1 MKSKLDPHVKVGSY
15 LLRILFATIHNSGEM
30 VLKDKVCIVTGS
42 NSGIGRETA
51 LALAEKGATVVAV
64 VRNKGSGEEACSE
77 IIEVS
82 GNSSVDLM
90 ICDLSSMES
99 IRSFVAE
106 FKSKYDRL
114 DVLLNNAG
122 AVISK
127 RQVTNDGFERTI
139 AVNYLAPFLL
149 THELLSV
156 LKEGTQSRVINLSSG
171 LHKRANLNLDDLQ
184 SESSYKSM
192 NVYGS
197 AKLMVV
203 MHTYELARRLKD
215 TGVSVNVVL
224 PGFVATNLGRS
235 SGSRASRVMFGM
247 MKPFQL
253 SPKEGAETSVY
264 VASSPDVEGVTG
276 KCFEKKAETESSEI
290 SYDVELQKQLWD
302 ATINLLGL

>member
-1 MKSKLDPHVKVGSY
+1 M
-15 LLRILFATIHNSGEM
+15 T
-30 VLKDKVCIVTGS
+30 LKDKVCIVTGS
-42 NSGIGRETA
+42 NSGIGKETA
-51 LALAEKGATVVAV
+51 LALAEMGAKVVTV
-64 VRNKGSGEEACSE
+64 VRNKESGEEACSE

-99 IRSFVAE
+99 IRNFASE
-106 FKSKYDRL
+106 FRNKYNRL
-114 DVLLNNAG
+114 DVLVNNAG

-127 RQVTNDGFERTI
+127 RQLTIDGFERTL

-149 THELLSV
+149 THELLPL
-156 LKEGTQSRVINLSSG
+156 LKGSTPSRVINLSSG
-171 LHKRANLNLDDLQ
+171 LHKRAKLNLDDLQ
-184 SESSYKSM
+184 SESSYKSR

-203 MHTYELARRLKD
+203 MHTYEMARRLKD

-235 SGSRASRVMFGM
+235 SGSLASRVMFGM

-253 SPKEGAETSVY
+253 NPKEGAETSVY

-276 KCFEKKAETESSEI
+276 KCFEKKEAIETSEI
-290 SYDVELQKQLWD
+290 TNDAELQKQLWD
-302 ATINLLGL
+302 ATISLLRL

>member
-1 MKSKLDPHVKVGSY
+1 MKATVDPHLKVGSY
-15 LLRILFATIHNSGEM
+15 LLSFPHLMKPNPGELN
-30 VLKDKVCIVTGS
+30 LKDKVCIVTGS
-42 NSGIGRETA
+42 NSGIGKETA
-51 LALAEKGATVVAV
+51 LALAEMGASVVTV
-64 VRNKGSGEEACSE
+64 VRNKESGEKACSE
-77 IIEVS
+77 IIEAS
-82 GNSSVDLM
+82 GNNSIDLM

-99 IRSFVAE
+99 IRRFAAE
-106 FKSKYDRL
+106 FKDKYDRL
-114 DVLLNNAG
+114 DVLINNAG
-122 AVISK
+122 VVISK
-127 RQVTNDGFERTI
+127 RQLTIDGFEQTL

-156 LKEGTQSRVINLSSG
+156 LKASAPSRVINLSSG
-171 LHKRANLNLDDLQ
+171 LHKRAKLNLDDLQ
-184 SESSYKSM
+184 SESSYKSR

-215 TGVSVNVVL
+215 TGIAVNVVL

-235 SGSRASRVMFGM
+235 SGSLSSRLMFGM

-264 VASSPDVEGVTG
+264 VASSSDIEGVTG
-276 KCFEKKAETESSEI
+276 KCFEKKVETESAEI
-290 SYDVELQKQLWD
+290 SYDVDLQKQLWD